1 MGTKPTIE
9 KVTGTLGAEISNI
22 DIGSPLDDSTLEWL
36 KHEFVENKVLF
47 FRDQHLTSE
56 QHVAFS
62 GYFGDVLDVHPWSA
76 SKADFK
82 NIMLIYNAAAAG
94 WHSDET
100 WREETPLGSV
110 LYGRSVPEYGGDTV
124 FADMERVY
132 DDLSDDVQENLDG
145 LYAVHDHISHR
156 RRMRAIGKSE
166 EQIDAW
172 RREFPEVR
180 HPIVR
185 THPVT
190 GRKSLFV
197 NGGFTDRVD
206 GMDADESKELLASL
220 YALVAK
226 PQYQCRFR
234 WQTRSV
240 AFWDNRSVQHYG
252 VPDFGDQERL
262 MERVTIGGDRP
273 T

>member
-1 MGTKPTIE
+1 MGTKPIVE
-9 KVTGTLGAEISNI
+9 KVTGTLGAEILNI
-22 DIGSPLDDSTLEWL
+22 DIGSPLGESTVDWL
-36 KHEFVENKVLF
+36 AHEFVENKVLF
-47 FRDQHLTSE
+47 FRDQHMTSE

-62 GYFGDVLDVHPWSA
+62 SYFGDVLDVHPWSA
-76 SKADFK
+76 AKADFE
-82 NIMLIYNAAAAG
+82 NIMLIYNSAAAG

-100 WREETPLGSV
+100 WREATPLGSV
-110 LYGRSVPEYGGDTV
+110 LYGRSVPDYGGDTV

-132 DDLSDDVQENLDG
+132 EDLSDDVQQKLDG

-172 RREFPEVR
+172 RREYPEVR

-185 THPVT
+185 THPVS

-206 GMDADESKELLASL
+206 GMDAEESKELLSSL

-262 MERVTIGGDRP
+262 MERVTIAGDRP
-273 T
+273 A